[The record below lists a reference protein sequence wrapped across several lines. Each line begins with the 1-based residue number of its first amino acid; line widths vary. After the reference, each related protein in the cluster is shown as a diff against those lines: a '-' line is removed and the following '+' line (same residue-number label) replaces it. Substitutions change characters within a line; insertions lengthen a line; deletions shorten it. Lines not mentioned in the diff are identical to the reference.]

1 LQATMTVMEILEIF
15 EVIGAICG
23 IAAVVFLFYDRD
35 YRSRPTMHLHPGDY
49 AIQLRIRNMI
59 DEAIIVD
66 DIVATPPVLGVAEGK
81 AAPAAVLVKPYEERL
96 LRMTLF
102 REFEELGASAV
113 ITVSAT
119 WRTTRTIWPRKRQ
132 VSTKIMA
139 KDVMTV
145 LARAKE

>member
-1 LQATMTVMEILEIF
+1 MVMEFLEIF

-49 AIQLRIRNMI
+49 AIQLRIKNMI

-66 DIVATPPVLGVAEGK
+66 DIVAAPPVIGVAEAKG
-81 AAPAAVLVKPYEERL
+81 APAAVLVKPYEERFI
-96 LRMTLF
+96 RMTLF

-113 ITVSAT
+113 ITVSST
-119 WRTTRTIWPRKRQ
+119 WRTTRTIWPRQRNIQ
-132 VSTKIMA
+132 TKITA

>member
-1 LQATMTVMEILEIF
+1 MTVMELLEIF

-23 IAAVVFLFYDRD
+23 IAAIVFLIYDRD

-49 AIQLRIRNMI
+49 AIQLRIKNMI

-66 DIVATPPVLGVAEGK
+66 EIVATPPVIGIAEAK
-81 AAPAAVLVKPYEERL
+81 AAPAAILVKPYEERFI
-96 LRMTLF
+96 RMTLF

-113 ITVSAT
+113 ITVAAT
-119 WRTTRTIWPRKRQ
+119 WRTTRTIWPRKRRIMA
-132 VSTKIMA
+132 KIMA